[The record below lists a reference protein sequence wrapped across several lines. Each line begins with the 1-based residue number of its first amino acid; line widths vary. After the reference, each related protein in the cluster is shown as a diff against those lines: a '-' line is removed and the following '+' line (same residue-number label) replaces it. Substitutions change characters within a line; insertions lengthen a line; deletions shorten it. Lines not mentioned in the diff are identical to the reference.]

1 VIVRTGFL
9 FDAAMSELK
18 MMPVRCSTCEVLTQ
32 APLACTDCHSLLAH
46 VEGANYFELF
56 GLPRSYSLDSAELS
70 RKYLAIS
77 RNIHPDKFATQD
89 ELMQSF
95 ALRMSAAVNQG
106 YEVLRDPFQ
115 RAEYLLELSGGK
127 SAAQDKRVPPEL
139 LNRVMILREEIEEAR
154 EADDAGTLAALKENV
169 TRQRD
174 GVQARIDDLC
184 SELGESE
191 PDVRDELR
199 LNLNSMKY
207 LNNLVTQLS

>member
-1 VIVRTGFL
+1 LFGRAFL
-9 FDAAMSELK
+9 SVQDSMSELK
-18 MMPVRCSTCEVLTQ
+18 TMPVRCSTCEVLTQ

-56 GLPRSYSLDSAELS
+56 GLPRSYALDLGELS

-89 ELMQSF
+89 DQMQSF
-95 ALRMSAAVNQG
+95 ALRMSAAVNKG
-106 YEVLRDPFQ
+106 YEVLGDPFQ

-127 SAAQDKRVPPEL
+127 SAAHDKRVPPEL
-139 LNRVMILREEIEEAR
+139 LNRVMILREEIEEAK
-154 EADDAGTLAALKENV
+154 EAEDAGTLAALKANV

-174 GVQARIDDLC
+174 AVQERIEELC
-184 SELGESE
+184 AGLGESGQ
-191 PDVRDELR
+191 DVRDDLR

-207 LNNLVTQLS
+207 LENLVTQLC